1 MTWCTCHPDV
11 RLIGFSLIQKASIG
25 RSSSNWL
32 QFAATPPGEPGSPLA
47 KNAEGTGKPQSYLL
61 LLTSFLLYP
70 PANNDDHDGHDLS
83 LSLISR
89 LPSLYDLPPAVTPF
103 IALPAFAFF
112 SPRAFDCAAHGSF
125 RQHLSPTIIR
135 A

>member
-1 MTWCTCHPDV
+1 MTWCTCQPDV
-11 RLIGFSLIQKASIG
+11 GLNGFSLILRTAIG
-25 RSSSNWL
+25 CSSSNWL

-47 KNAEGTGKPQSYLL
+47 EDAEGTGKPQSCLL

-70 PANNDDHDGHDLS
+70 PPNNDDHDGHDLS

-89 LPSLYDLPPAVTPF
+89 LPSLHDISPAVTPF
-103 IALPAFAFF
+103 LALPAFDFF

-125 RQHLSPTIIR
+125 RRHLSPTITR